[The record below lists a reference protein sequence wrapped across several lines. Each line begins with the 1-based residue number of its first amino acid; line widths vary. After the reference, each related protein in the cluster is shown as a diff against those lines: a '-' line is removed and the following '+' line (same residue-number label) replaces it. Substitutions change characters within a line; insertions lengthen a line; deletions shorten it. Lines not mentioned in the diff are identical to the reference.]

1 MSIVASDRFNGLS
14 YTALG
19 PRIASLYKEYKC
31 QTIHMDATGVG
42 EAVKDILID
51 EECHIT
57 SFKFT
62 NQSKAQLVSTLVA
75 EIEHKRVQ
83 FPHNDEQ
90 LRRELKLFEGK
101 VMAGG
106 TIQYSAPPG
115 YFDDCVMAAGL
126 AVLLGKQRQPRKIN
140 LNRKYIS
147 FTNQSKRR
155 FLTGV
160 A

>member
-1 MSIVASDRFNGLS
+1 M
-14 YTALG
+14 
-19 PRIASLYKEYKC
+19 
-31 QTIHMDATGVG
+31 ATGSV
-42 EAVKDILID
+42 ESVRDVFL
-51 EECHIT
+51 ENFHIT

-75 EIEHKRVQ
+75 EVEHGRVH
-83 FPHNDEQ
+83 FPYDDEQ
-90 LRRELKLFEGK
+90 LNRELKLFEGK

-126 AVLLGKQRQPRKIN
+126 AVLLAKKRQPRKLKN
-140 LNRKYIS
+140 NRKYLTFS
-147 FTNQSKRR
+147 NSSKRR

>member
-1 MSIVASDRFNGLS
+1 M
-14 YTALG
+14 YQ
-19 PRIASLYKEYKC
+19 EYKC
-31 QTIHMDATGVG
+31 QTIHLDATGVG
-42 EAVKDILID
+42 EAVKDILVD
-51 EECHIT
+51 EGCHIT

-75 EIEHKRVQ
+75 EVEHGRVH
-83 FPHNDEQ
+83 FPIDDEQ

-126 AVLLGKQRQPRKIN
+126 AVLLAKQRQPRKIN
-140 LNRKYIS
+140 TSKKYLT
-147 FTNQSKRR
+147 FNNTQKRR

-160 A
+160 S